1 MFFDIKNWHNKV
13 SSKEFQNN
21 KKQILRLFDL
31 NNKEFLK
38 EFSFL
43 NQDIKLLKKK
53 YLIPVRT
60 LNLLIKFC

>member
-21 KKQILRLFDL
+21 KKQILKLFDL
-31 NNKEFLK
+31 NNKESLK

-53 YLIPVRT
+53 NI
-60 LNLLIKFC
+60 

>member
-1 MFFDIKNWHNKV
+1 MFFEIKNWHNKV

-21 KKQILRLFDL
+21 KKQILKLFDL

-53 YLIPVRT
+53 NI
-60 LNLLIKFC
+60 